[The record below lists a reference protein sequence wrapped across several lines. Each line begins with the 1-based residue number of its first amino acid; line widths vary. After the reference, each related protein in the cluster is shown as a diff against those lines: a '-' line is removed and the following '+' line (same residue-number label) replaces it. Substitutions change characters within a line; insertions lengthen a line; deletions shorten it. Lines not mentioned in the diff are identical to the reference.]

1 MEEEEND
8 LMMSFFSFSQY
19 INLSLY
25 RSTNKR
31 RKRKCKLRSDQ
42 IPGKNS
48 SEINLVLLLVRS
60 KKLLEKV
67 FGGNLFQ

>member
-1 MEEEEND
+1 MDEEEND
-8 LMMSFFSFSQY
+8 LMMSFFPFLQY

-25 RSTNKR
+25 RSTNQR

-48 SEINLVLLLVRS
+48 SEINLVLLLVKS

-67 FGGNLFQ
+67 FGGNLF